1 MSITTVKVLRTISKI
16 VLLVVGI
23 GIIGYGG
30 LMIYKSVINKPQRV
44 RITNVTDS
52 AATITWVTD
61 NPVRGVVY
69 YKDEG
74 SFLPGP
80 LGFLG
85 SKVAYDDRDF
95 ARAQDECVKAFNEN
109 AKKTKDEDFAVDGNN
124 FDCENIPVEKLGA
137 YYTHSVT
144 IKNLNESSTYFFVVG
159 NGIWSWNVD
168 GVDKEISEND
178 LPIANSFNFKTSR
191 LLEEVPTPNIAYGTV
206 YAGEYVDGEAL
217 VESES
222 KDSLVFAYLTVNG
235 INSQIISAVTNS
247 DGGWTFDKS
256 NFRDTEGN
264 LITDLSEVSMMV
276 CAQYENVN
284 PKSCAKV
291 TENLNNDT
299 VVDLQGNLVEDL
311 ETYKKDIFLKKF
323 DELLNKIYAMSSD
336 GHDMSKC
343 TDSGVSGCA
352 PSTAKC
358 IKKCPVTGTTL
369 FDWVDVGT
377 VANGDC
383 NLPSYCGG
391 CTAADNAR
399 GCIDGTSGDN
409 HSKMCLPS
417 SGTYFWKDW
426 NNSDSC
432 IDSGSGET
440 NCKTN
445 GECQN
450 VYNGA
455 RKVCVNYNWVTEQ
468 GSCGSSGGR
477 TVPESCTDGN
487 GATIKA
493 GKPCPQTGG
502 TCNGTTW
509 KCEKDTVEGEKKLN
523 QETCKIIP
531 TYTGSYFADIGAN
544 AGKEYQT
551 LNSCKAC
558 EVSIGA
564 YRCTQHYG
572 VPNIRYVDSKDETS
586 YTLNI
591 TELNKIKLLS
601 SQPDNGVEMVNN
613 NPTLKT
619 SLENELRE
627 IYKKGEKTENVGS
640 DNIVIGIGLGYQKKV
655 TTYCNALG
663 LPLIPASGGG
673 KLCKL
678 DGNAENL
685 IKVPALILGAYAQDS
700 ASSGYT
706 LYLPEYGMYS
716 FELGD
721 YQLTTDTT
729 NGNTYYIFYIETN
742 DKKGFQMPVDPDN
755 PTEKEDIML
764 KSSSVSITYKKVSSA
779 QSYTLVKGIN
789 LVSFN
794 FIPVSTDLGPLT
806 AKGVIEEAAK
816 KDVTIQYISSFDGG
830 RWAKGYTC
838 KDNKCSGNDFNIIP
852 GKGYLV
858 YVTEGGDISIGGYT
872 LKSSVPVNLSGGWN
886 LVGIHGYTNAYT
898 ARTLIDSMNKID
910 GITANNVTWWPTS
923 KGMYEGL
930 QVTEEQQ
937 YGFDFPISPT
947 NGYFVRISSF
957 QPEDSK
963 CKSLLWNEGGTLNG
977 ACGVTK

>member
-1 MSITTVKVLRTISKI
+1 II
-16 VLLVVGI
+16 V
-23 GIIGYGG
+23 
-30 LMIYKSVINKPQRV
+30 
-44 RITNVTDS
+44 
-52 AATITWVTD
+52 
-61 NPVRGVVY
+61 
-69 YKDEG
+69 
-74 SFLPGP
+74 
-80 LGFLG
+80 
-85 SKVAYDDRDF
+85 
-95 ARAQDECVKAFNEN
+95 
-109 AKKTKDEDFAVDGNN
+109 
-124 FDCENIPVEKLGA
+124 
-137 YYTHSVT
+137 
-144 IKNLNESSTYFFVVG
+144 
-159 NGIWSWNVD
+159 
-168 GVDKEISEND
+168 
-178 LPIANSFNFKTSR
+178 
-191 LLEEVPTPNIAYGTV
+191 
-206 YAGEYVDGEAL
+206 
-217 VESES
+217 
-222 KDSLVFAYLTVNG
+222 
-235 INSQIISAVTNS
+235 
-247 DGGWTFDKS
+247 
-256 NFRDTEGN
+256 
-264 LITDLSEVSMMV
+264 V
-276 CAQYENVN
+276 CAQYENEEIVRCIDKGEFLMDDTQLDIQGNQVDDKFN
-284 PKSCAKV
+284 PEKEEIKIIDKLRILINGVYGADSNTSAYDMSRC
-291 TENLNNDT
+291 TESGVDDCNNLNC
-299 VVDLQGNLVEDL
+299 VE
-311 ETYKKDIFLKKF
+311 
-323 DELLNKIYAMSSD
+323 
-336 GHDMSKC
+336 
-343 TDSGVSGCA
+343 
-352 PSTAKC
+352 
-358 IKKCPVTGTTL
+358 KCPVWNTDNYSWVKTG
-369 FDWVDVGT
+369 
-377 VANGDC
+377 
-383 NLPSYCGG
+383 
-391 CTAADNAR
+391 
-399 GCIDGTSGDN
+399 
-409 HSKMCLPS
+409 
-417 SGTYFWKDW
+417 
-426 NNSDSC
+426 
-432 IDSGSGET
+432 
-440 NCKTN
+440 
-445 GECQN
+445 
-450 VYNGA
+450 
-455 RKVCVNYNWVTEQ
+455 RKCPKPP
-468 GSCGSSGGR
+468 SCGSDEPQICTPNSCENYSGLYGIKSRKCNR
-477 TVPESCTDGN
+477 TGFAYIDYYQERDCKDEAPVVDPTENEQICTPGKCESLDG
-487 GATIKA
+487 
-493 GKPCPQTGG
+493 TGG
-502 TCNGTTW
+502 YYSQKCSTLGTGYIKYTGEN
-509 KCEKDTVEGEKKLN
+509 CTTAVEDSVKEEELN
-523 QETCKIIP
+523 EETCKIVP
-531 TYTGSYFADIGAN
+531 SYTGSYFADIGAN